1 MPSRPVNSRLDDLM
15 SWFAG
20 SVLVTA
26 GVIYTLKLRDGP
38 HEPAPAAVPPRATPA
53 QEPLTL
59 QELRADERGRG
70 RRARKPLQLPWRGWK
85 DVLVR
90 TYREIQDDRLLA
102 LAAGVTF
109 YSLVAL
115 FPAIAAGV
123 SCYAL
128 FANAATIGNHLS
140 IAADIIPAST
150 LDIMGTEIS
159 RIAAKSDGRLTFGFI
174 LGLGIALWSANA
186 GMKAIFDALNHHL
199 RRRGK
204 ARPRLAQRG
213 LAVLHDLRHRR
224 SRTGDRARGGIPARS
239 GGIRRHELRPSDH
252 RISAL
257 ALDVRADH
265 PGAFPALPLRAEPPA
280 GALALD

>member
-15 SWFAG
+15 SWFAA

-59 QELRADERGRG
+59 QELRAAERGRG

-140 IAADIIPAST
+140 TAADIIPAST

-174 LGLGIALWSANA
+174 LGGSA
-186 GMKAIFDALNHHL
+186 
-199 RRRGK
+199 
-204 ARPRLAQRG
+204 
-213 LAVLHDLRHRR
+213 
-224 SRTGDRARGGIPARS
+224 SRCGAPMRA
-239 GGIRRHELRPSDH
+239 
-252 RISAL
+252 
-257 ALDVRADH
+257 
-265 PGAFPALPLRAEPPA
+265 
-280 GALALD
+280 